1 MTVML
6 LSIFIML
13 VSILFIVFE
22 IKRVSSD
29 ELRPISKRI
38 SIVNII
44 LLSICT
50 VFITITLCVIGMQYL
65 EYLIYLT
72 LI

>member
-22 IKRVSSD
+22 IKRVSFG
-29 ELRPISKRI
+29 ELRPISKHI

>member
-1 MTVML
+1 MTVIL

-29 ELRPISKRI
+29 ELRLISKRI
-38 SIVNII
+38 SIGNII

-50 VFITITLCVIGMQYL
+50 VFITITLCIIGMQYL